1 MVKAPSFEVTF
12 GSGVDDKRLDRLE
25 RDMKA
30 LTKAVDKLASQGGGS
45 SGGSVVNVVNK
56 AKKVK
61 KKNKQNDDG
70 SFVREVQDVLAMQ
83 KLFGRQRT
91 TPRAIHTAVQ
101 QVRQARRDRAA
112 QPIVDAAYKSA
123 VMAQV
128 ADAKRQAA
136 AQAQVDQA
144 FRQQMAAWDK
154 LAKASNKQGKKT
166 GGGGRRGK
174 KKKDPPTPWGW
185 VNNLLEGWNKADK
198 KVGKIRTM
206 TQRLK
211 TAGGWFVETAL
222 MSPERTVGKVVLN
235 VMRGAGPYGFAIATA
250 ITMIISSP
258 AVITAIVKVL
268 GSKGGPMNRDWRR
281 LIEDEVTGI
290 LSLEEQKRRD
300 LGLDGYIVSPDVGF
314 KPVDESSV
322 YNSQLIRDEVRL
334 NKLSQGEKVQFS
346 R

>member
-45 SGGSVVNVVNK
+45 SGGSIVNVVNK

-112 QPIVDAAYKSA
+112 QPIVNAAYKNA
-123 VMAQV
+123 VLAQA

-136 AQAQVDQA
+136 AQAKIDLA
-144 FRQQMAAWDK
+144 FRQMTGSWDK
-154 LAKASNKQGKKT
+154 QAKASNKAAKKQGAFQLPEPQDFFSRAARK
-166 GGGGRRGK
+166 
-174 KKKDPPTPWGW
+174 
-185 VNNLLEGWNKADK
+185 WNSFNRKMTKA
-198 KVGKIRTM
+198 RTA

-258 AVITAIVKVL
+258 AVGSAIVKVL